1 MNVDWSFHFEEQFQ
15 RIIATI
21 VQAQS
26 YEDGIEW
33 HERIGG
39 QISLLAN
46 FPLLGDNV
54 PARCFTQPPDDLER
68 LRQLIISPYRVV
80 YEIVGEQ
87 CRVLAIVRC
96 SSMLVRNE
104 LLWGK

>member
-33 HERIGG
+33 HERIGWPLIG
-39 QISLLAN
+39 AKRKSETVVGVFPSVLMSNSCWFMRLPFSNSLK
-46 FPLLGDNV
+46 
-54 PARCFTQPPDDLER
+54 RCKFSVCEYLEK
-68 LRQLIISPYRVV
+68 V
-80 YEIVGEQ
+80 
-87 CRVLAIVRC
+87 
-96 SSMLVRNE
+96 
-104 LLWGK
+104 

>member
-33 HERIGG
+33 NERIGG

-46 FPLLGDNV
+46 FPI
-54 PARCFTQPPDDLER
+54 
-68 LRQLIISPYRVV
+68 RQ
-80 YEIVGEQ
+80 Q
-87 CRVLAIVRC
+87 
-96 SSMLVRNE
+96 
-104 LLWGK
+104 

>member
-39 QISLLAN
+39 QPKAAVRPRTLL
-46 FPLLGDNV
+46 
-54 PARCFTQPPDDLER
+54 
-68 LRQLIISPYRVV
+68 
-80 YEIVGEQ
+80 
-87 CRVLAIVRC
+87 
-96 SSMLVRNE
+96 SMS
-104 LLWGK
+104 

>member
-21 VQAQS
+21 VQDQS

-33 HERIGG
+33 NERIGG

-46 FPLLGDNV
+46 FPI
-54 PARCFTQPPDDLER
+54 
-68 LRQLIISPYRVV
+68 RQ
-80 YEIVGEQ
+80 Q
-87 CRVLAIVRC
+87 
-96 SSMLVRNE
+96 
-104 LLWGK
+104 

>member
-26 YEDGIEW
+26 YEDGIER

-39 QISLLAN
+39 QISLLAK
-46 FPLLGDNV
+46 FPLMGDNV
-54 PARCFTQPPDDLER
+54 PARC
-68 LRQLIISPYRVV
+68 
-80 YEIVGEQ
+80 
-87 CRVLAIVRC
+87 AA
-96 SSMLVRNE
+96 
-104 LLWGK
+104 

>member
-15 RIIATI
+15 HIIATI

-46 FPLLGDNV
+46 FPLIGRQCSGKMLYTT
-54 PARCFTQPPDDLER
+54 ARRP
-68 LRQLIISPYRVV
+68 
-80 YEIVGEQ
+80 
-87 CRVLAIVRC
+87 
-96 SSMLVRNE
+96 
-104 LLWGK
+104 

>member
-39 QISLLAN
+39 QISLWRTFRSWVTMFRQDALHSHQTTLNDSAN
-46 FPLLGDNV
+46 
-54 PARCFTQPPDDLER
+54 
-68 LRQLIISPYRVV
+68 
-80 YEIVGEQ
+80 
-87 CRVLAIVRC
+87 
-96 SSMLVRNE
+96 
-104 LLWGK
+104 

>member
-33 HERIGG
+33 HEHVSADRSAYWRTSRSWVTTF
-39 QISLLAN
+39 QQA
-46 FPLLGDNV
+46 
-54 PARCFTQPPDDLER
+54 A
-68 LRQLIISPYRVV
+68 LRNRQMTLNDS
-80 YEIVGEQ
+80 
-87 CRVLAIVRC
+87 A
-96 SSMLVRNE
+96 S
-104 LLWGK
+104 